1 MEQLLLPVS
10 ISDHMVFDSFY
21 PGQNLEIYQSLQANV
36 QKLLWIAGV
45 KGSGKTHLLQAAFH
59 RCIRLLNP
67 SLYIPMQESEQLS
80 PEVLDDLDQLDLICI
95 DDIEFILGSQAW
107 EIKLL
112 DLYERL
118 QTTNTHLLIASHETP
133 KVLNFFLPDLA
144 SRFSLSVIYQLKILS
159 ETEIISAIQ
168 LHADIRGFNLPIESA
183 NYLLKRVERN
193 VSSLMEII
201 KILDYESLSKQRKL
215 TIPFIKNILQFGH
228 KDQ

>member
-10 ISDHMVFDSFY
+10 VSEHMVFDSFY
-21 PGQNLEIYQSLQANV
+21 PGSNLEIYQSLQDHIE
-36 QKLLWIAGV
+36 KLLWIAGTR
-45 KGSGKTHLLQAAFH
+45 GSGKTHLLQAAFH
-59 RCIRLLNP
+59 QCIRLANK
-67 SLYIPMQESEQLS
+67 SLYIPMREFEQLS

-95 DDIEFILGSQAW
+95 DDIEFILGCQAW

-118 QTTNTHLLIASHETP
+118 HTTNTRLLITSHETP

-144 SRFSLSVIYQLKILS
+144 SRFSMSVVHQLKVLS

-193 VSSLMEII
+193 VSSLIEII

-215 TIPFIKNILQFGH
+215 TIPFIKNILQLGY
-228 KDQ
+228 KDE